1 MIFFAKFR
9 DEEAAGFVVDAAGPE
24 AAVDKVVDLCGEEP
38 AHLVPMPPGLFA
50 AEVRFADPAAE
61 EDDSK
66 REEWEPSEHNPGE
79 HTSSGIALD
88 PFEGLAEWLAAA
100 DEMSPPS
107 SGTIGTASTM
117 PAPPEEEEEEEDA
130 L

>member
-1 MIFFAKFR
+1 MIFFAKFK

-50 AEVRFADPAAE
+50 AEVRFADPVE
-61 EDDSK
+61 DDDSK

-100 DEMSPPS
+100 DEV
-107 SGTIGTASTM
+107 GIGTASTL
-117 PAPPEEEEEEEDA
+117 PAPGDEEGGP
-130 L
+130 